1 LAKKIFSITAL
12 LCLLLSTRA
21 YCGWPTRPGRLIFS
35 PSISYFTS
43 NKDWDSLARRRVK
56 ANNGTFTSTSVNLYA
71 EYGIVRKLAAYAS
84 LPYISY
90 KLRDSIN
97 VPISKSGLGDAELG
111 LKYYLANINYKYYFT
126 LQGTAVIPMYKTQG
140 LGYAQPGGE
149 LRLGFSGAGKLG
161 SKFYSLSIEN
171 GVRKYFGEDGP
182 LQDRYSASFGIT
194 LDKKF
199 HDQLT
204 AGVSGIISASS
215 FTAFTR
221 NIFTARDYEFTQ
233 VSLSYGHTFNSSF
246 SMFLTASQF
255 VVGRNT
261 GIGTNG
267 ALALIYK
274 IDNFLGKRVDY

>member
-1 LAKKIFSITAL
+1 LAKKILFVTLLFSL
-12 LCLLLSTRA
+12 FLSSRA

-35 PSISYFTS
+35 PSVSYFTS
-43 NKDWDSLARRRVK
+43 SKDWDSVSRRRVK
-56 ANNGTFTSTSVNLYA
+56 PNNGKFTSTILNLYA
-71 EYGIVRKLAAYAS
+71 EYGIVRKLTAVAS
-84 LPYISY
+84 LPYVSY
-90 KLRDSIN
+90 KLSDSVN
-97 VPISKSGLGDAELG
+97 APISKSGLGDAELG
-111 LKYYLANINYKYYFT
+111 LRYYLANINYKYYFT
-126 LQGTAVIPMYKTQG
+126 LQGTAVIPLYKTLG

-149 LRLGFSGAGKLG
+149 LRLGFSGAGKIG
-161 SKFYSLSIEN
+161 DKFFSLSLEN
-171 GVRKYFGEDGP
+171 GVRKYFGTDGP

-204 AGVSGIISASS
+204 AGVSGIVSTSS

-255 VVGRNT
+255 VAGRNT

-267 ALALIYK
+267 ALAFIYK
-274 IDNFLGKRVDY
+274 IDNFLGKKVNY

>member
-1 LAKKIFSITAL
+1 
-12 LCLLLSTRA
+12 
-21 YCGWPTRPGRLIFS
+21 
-35 PSISYFTS
+35 
-43 NKDWDSLARRRVK
+43 
-56 ANNGTFTSTSVNLYA
+56 
-71 EYGIVRKLAAYAS
+71 
-84 LPYISY
+84 
-90 KLRDSIN
+90 
-97 VPISKSGLGDAELG
+97 
-111 LKYYLANINYKYYFT
+111 
-126 LQGTAVIPMYKTQG
+126 M
-140 LGYAQPGGE
+140 
-149 LRLGFSGAGKLG
+149 GFSGAGKIG
-161 SKFYSLSIEN
+161 SKFFSLSLEN
-171 GVRKYFGEDGP
+171 GVRKYFGENGP

-204 AGVSGIISASS
+204 AGVSGIVSASS

-255 VVGRNT
+255 VLGRNT

>member
-1 LAKKIFSITAL
+1 MAKKILFVTLLFSL
-12 LCLLLSTRA
+12 FLSSRA

-35 PSISYFTS
+35 PSVSYFTS
-43 NKDWDSLARRRVK
+43 SKDWDSVSRRRVK
-56 ANNGTFTSTSVNLYA
+56 PNNGKFTSTIVNLYA
-71 EYGIVRKLAAYAS
+71 EYGIVRKLTAVAS
-84 LPYISY
+84 LPYVSY
-90 KLRDSIN
+90 KLSDSVN
-97 VPISKSGLGDAELG
+97 APISKSGLGDAELG
-111 LKYYLANINYKYYFT
+111 LRYYLANINYKYYFT
-126 LQGTAVIPMYKTQG
+126 LQGTAVIPLYKTLG

-149 LRLGFSGAGKLG
+149 LRLGFSGAGKIG
-161 SKFYSLSIEN
+161 DKFFSLSLEN
-171 GVRKYFGEDGP
+171 GVRKYFGTDGP

-204 AGVSGIISASS
+204 AGVSGIVSTSS

-255 VVGRNT
+255 VAGRNT

-274 IDNFLGKRVDY
+274 IDNFLGKKVNY

>member
-1 LAKKIFSITAL
+1 MAKKILFVTLLFSL
-12 LCLLLSTRA
+12 FLSSRA

-43 NKDWDSLARRRVK
+43 SKDWDSVSRRRVK
-56 ANNGTFTSTSVNLYA
+56 PNNGKFTSTIVNLYA
-71 EYGIVRKLAAYAS
+71 EYGIVRRLTAVAS
-84 LPYISY
+84 LPYVSY
-90 KLRDSIN
+90 KLSDSVN
-97 VPISKSGLGDAELG
+97 APLSQSGLGDAELG
-111 LKYYLANINYKYYFT
+111 LRYYLANINYKYYFT
-126 LQGTAVIPMYKTQG
+126 LQGTAVLPLYKNQG

-149 LRLGFSGAGKLG
+149 LRLGFSGAGKIG
-161 SKFYSLSIEN
+161 SKFFSLSLEN
-171 GVRKYFGEDGP
+171 GVRKYFGTDGP

-204 AGVSGIISASS
+204 AGVSGIISTSS

-255 VVGRNT
+255 VAGRNT

-274 IDNFLGKRVDY
+274 IDNFLGKKVNY